1 MTVGRE
7 TGEQETVHL
16 FCEQRRTERHG
27 VLVGASREGG
37 QHRGWR
43 GSDRVDRVRRASSR
57 GGTSN
62 NRRLVTDHA
71 SGHISKCIRAD
82 GSQGLVQRVGT

>member
-27 VLVGASREGG
+27 GAGG
-37 QHRGWR
+37 GVQGRGAAPRLERKRPCGR
-43 GSDRVDRVRRASSR
+43 GEKGIFTGR
-57 GGTSN
+57 
-62 NRRLVTDHA
+62 H
-71 SGHISKCIRAD
+71 
-82 GSQGLVQRVGT
+82 Q